1 MRILVP
7 CFKNRNVLV
16 KQNSPRPILLLGAIF
31 ILLGNQ
37 RELVLW
43 LKLELNLLIRPVYL
57 LLDS

>member
-1 MRILVP
+1 MVSG
-7 CFKNRNVLV
+7 FKNRNVLV